1 MRDFSYFATLLGLVF
16 WGLAFYSGPE
26 SGFWKLG
33 KPGLFMLAVAVLFF
47 LVDYLIP
54 SKRPKRRHKV
64 RSETARKCSVCG
76 KPALSGSQFCSYH
89 AKYGSD
95 GENR

>member
-1 MRDFSYFATLLGLVF
+1 MRDFSCFTVLVGLVF
-16 WGLAFYSGPE
+16 WGLAFYHGPA

-33 KPGLFMLAVAVLFF
+33 KPGLFLLSLAVVFY

-54 SKRPKRRHKV
+54 SRKPRRKHKV

-89 AKYGSD
+89 SKYGP
-95 GENR
+95 ENDIR

>member
-1 MRDFSYFATLLGLVF
+1 MRDFSFFAALLGLVF
-16 WGLAFYSGPE
+16 WGLSFYSGPG

-33 KPGLFMLAVAVLFF
+33 KPGLFLLAVSVLFF

-54 SKRPKRRHKV
+54 SRRPKRRRKV

-89 AKYGSD
+89 AKYGTDS
-95 GENR
+95 EIR